1 MAEEILS
8 RVPLKSMRAVR
19 LTCKKWD
26 TLSKSRSFTKM
37 HAAMEGNWLI
47 VLMDYKLYL
56 TRSGVVNGD
65 PYIEPQGHNFKI
77 SQVFQCEGL
86 LLCILKD
93 TSRIVVW
100 NPYWGQTR
108 WIEPRCS
115 YSDRQEYSYAL
126 GYFKNNKSL
135 GSHKILRFIDDDYLC
150 PTKSKHHFSWYEI
163 YDLDTRLW
171 KTLDVTSP
179 HWDISPEDLEMFG
192 PLLPLPPLPGG
203 LWGGELETLSC
214 VREEKLAVFYQMYDD
229 QGSHEIWITTKIE
242 AEEVLWSKFLTL
254 NMAFRSGDFYID
266 EEKRLAMVFDK
277 ASDEYRHTVNI
288 IGEDGYF
295 RELDLHEDGSSSK
308 LDVRASRKN
317 YSWRTT
323 VCSYV
328 PSLLQI
334 KKLSGGCQRKK
345 QSSFELHR
353 FHKKVSR
360 LAVIGKRM
368 K

>member
-1 MAEEILS
+1 MTTTMISHLPRDMAEEIFS

-26 TLSKSRSFTKM
+26 TLSKNRSFTKM
-37 HAAMEGNWLI
+37 HAAMEGNRLI

-56 TRSGVVNGD
+56 TRSAVVNGD
-65 PYIEPQGHNFKI
+65 PYIEPQ
-77 SQVFQCEGL
+77 VFHCEGL

-93 TSRIVVW
+93 TSRIV
-100 NPYWGQTR
+100 
-108 WIEPRCS
+108 
-115 YSDRQEYSYAL
+115 
-126 GYFKNNKSL
+126 
-135 GSHKILRFIDDDYLC
+135 
-150 PTKSKHHFSWYEI
+150 
-163 YDLDTRLW
+163 
-171 KTLDVTSP
+171 TLDVTSP
-179 HWDISPEDLEMFG
+179 HCNISPEDLGVSLKGNTYWIASRRKPSMISYLICFDFTREMFR

-203 LWGGELETLSC
+203 LWGGELVTLSC

-229 QGSHEIWITTKIE
+229 QGSPMVEIWITTKIE
-242 AEEVLWSKFLTL
+242 AEEVLWSMFLTL

-277 ASDEYRHTVNI
+277 ASDQYRHTVNI

-323 VCSYV
+323 VCSYI

-334 KKLSGGCQRKK
+334 KKLSGGCKRKK

-353 FHKKVSR
+353 FHKK
-360 LAVIGKRM
+360 
-368 K
+368 